1 MKRFFFILT
10 FVLSLS
16 AAGFLAAGVSDD
28 DVLINPAKTAMA
40 KGYIG
45 VQLREPTSVEF
56 EKQGESGSLG
66 VVVEKV
72 LPDSPGAKAGLQAG
86 DVITHYAGIPVLG
99 VAQFQSLVG
108 GTTPGR
114 IVPLEVRRG
123 AGAKVV
129 VKVTVGER
137 QPLEQRMF
145 RYSAPE
151 SGARPR
157 PFEFFGDEE
166 GDGDMFL
173 DFDPDDMV
181 RDHMKVLR
189 FRERPRLGIE
199 IEGLS
204 DQLAA
209 FFQAPEGSVLVKKV
223 LKDSPAEK
231 AGLKAGDVILS
242 VNGEALSGASSLSRA
257 VRKAEGGDV
266 VLSVSRNGKKLEMK
280 ATVEK
285 EEKQAPP
292 EKGKPVNL

>member
-1 MKRFFFILT
+1 MKRFFFILSS
-10 FVLSLS
+10 VLCLS
-16 AAGFLAAGVSDD
+16 AAGFMVAGAAADD
-28 DVLINPAKTAMA
+28 ALINLAKSATA

-45 VQLREPTSVEF
+45 VQLREPTSAEF
-56 EKQGESGSLG
+56 EKQGEAGSLG

-72 LPDSPGAKAGLQAG
+72 LPDSPGAKAGLKEG

-99 VAQFQSLVG
+99 VAQFRSLVA

-114 IVPLEVRRG
+114 LVPLEVRRG
-123 AGAKVV
+123 AGPKVA

-137 QPLEQRMF
+137 QFVERRAF

-151 SGARPR
+151 AGARPV

-166 GDGDMFL
+166 GDGEMFL
-173 DFDPDDMV
+173 DFDPGDMV

-189 FRERPRLGIE
+189 FRERPRLGVE

-257 VRKAEGGDV
+257 VRKAEGGEV
-266 VLSVSRNGKKLEMK
+266 ALSVTRNGKKIEMK